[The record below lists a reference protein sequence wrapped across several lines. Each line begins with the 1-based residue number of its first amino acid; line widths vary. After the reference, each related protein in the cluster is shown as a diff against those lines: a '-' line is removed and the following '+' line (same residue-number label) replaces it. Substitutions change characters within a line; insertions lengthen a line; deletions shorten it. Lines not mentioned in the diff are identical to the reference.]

1 MGSHSQEKPVLGE
14 FWDWKM
20 ERSQLF
26 EDLGV
31 ERVVD
36 GEKNMFESLKVG
48 KELELL
54 KDLV

>member
-1 MGSHSQEKPVLGE
+1 MGSHSQEKPVLGD

-20 ERSQLF
+20 ESSQLF
-26 EDLGV
+26 KDSGV

-36 GEKNMFESLKVG
+36 GEKNMFESLQVG

>member
-1 MGSHSQEKPVLGE
+1 
-14 FWDWKM
+14 M